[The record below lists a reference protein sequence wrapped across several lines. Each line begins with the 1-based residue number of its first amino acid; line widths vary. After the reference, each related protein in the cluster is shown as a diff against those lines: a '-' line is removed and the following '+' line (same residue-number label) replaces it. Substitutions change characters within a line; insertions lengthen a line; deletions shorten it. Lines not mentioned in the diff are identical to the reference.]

1 MKQRIKELRFAIN
14 VLKQLQAEGP
24 YDYSSEIA
32 AANERLN
39 DLINQS
45 TLAVKNL
52 PIKKLITP

>member
-1 MKQRIKELRFAIN
+1 MKQRIKKLRFAIN

-45 TLAVKNL
+45 TLAVKNPPSKNL
-52 PIKKLITP
+52 EE